1 MKAIII
7 ARVSTEDQK
16 DAGNSLPAQTK
27 RLTDYSNR
35 KNFVIAKIFS
45 FDESAYKDKRNDF
58 DKILDYIKSF
68 KEPVAV
74 CFDKVDRFSRNVFDK
89 SVPALYELA
98 MEDKV
103 ELHFVSENLVL
114 NSKISATEKF
124 QFGISLNLAKYY
136 SDAISDN
143 VKRAYEQKL
152 RNGEWIGKAHLGYK
166 NIKLE
171 NEKKDIIPDK
181 ERSFLVKQIFELYAS
196 GQYSMKKL
204 MKEMNRR
211 GLTNT
216 PSGLPLSTS
225 QIEMTLKNPFYYGV
239 MRVKGKLY
247 PHKYE
252 PLISKHLYDK
262 VHQVIDGYNR
272 QNFKR
277 TNNPYIFRG
286 LIKCDNCGCLVTP
299 EIKKGKYIYY
309 HCTNYSGNCNNVV
322 WIREE
327 DLLEQAVSSLKLLKL
342 TPDALETLKREL
354 RAIHDS
360 EQAYCE
366 KNVSALGARLKRVR
380 DRYRIA
386 YDDRLDGRIDT
397 ATFDQMMEKW
407 KAEENDLMAQINEH
421 STANQNFY
429 VTSAKLLDISQRA
442 YELFMSSEHQE
453 KTQLLSFVHQNFSLK
468 GKKLLFELKIP
479 FSGILEYAQTGEKSA
494 GLRGEDSNL

>member
-239 MRVKGKLY
+239 MRVKGKL
-247 PHKYE
+247 
-252 PLISKHLYDK
+252 
-262 VHQVIDGYNR
+262 
-272 QNFKR
+272 
-277 TNNPYIFRG
+277 
-286 LIKCDNCGCLVTP
+286 
-299 EIKKGKYIYY
+299 
-309 HCTNYSGNCNNVV
+309 
-322 WIREE
+322 
-327 DLLEQAVSSLKLLKL
+327 
-342 TPDALETLKREL
+342 
-354 RAIHDS
+354 
-360 EQAYCE
+360 
-366 KNVSALGARLKRVR
+366 
-380 DRYRIA
+380 
-386 YDDRLDGRIDT
+386 
-397 ATFDQMMEKW
+397 
-407 KAEENDLMAQINEH
+407 
-421 STANQNFY
+421 
-429 VTSAKLLDISQRA
+429 
-442 YELFMSSEHQE
+442 
-453 KTQLLSFVHQNFSLK
+453 
-468 GKKLLFELKIP
+468 
-479 FSGILEYAQTGEKSA
+479 
-494 GLRGEDSNL
+494 